1 MPIAKGNGLHFFKG
15 TLGICCWPN
24 RMSACVTV
32 LMLTT
37 LTAVRSSE
45 KSAIV
50 REIGE
55 RLRGFLTKEA
65 ELPTSIG
72 TRMALLREPDGE
84 SPWIPTAEEDLE
96 NEADRKDQRSD

>member
-1 MPIAKGNGLHFFKG
+1 MLLAK
-15 TLGICCWPN
+15 PDERMRN
-24 RMSACVTV
+24 RIDVDHAHS
-32 LMLTT
+32 
-37 LTAVRSSE
+37 R
-45 KSAIV
+45 AIV

-65 ELPTSIG
+65 QLPTSIG
-72 TRMALLREPDGE
+72 TRMALLREADGE